1 MSDTAT
7 QVAVTCPSCSPD
19 AETVH
24 EVLKPDEQATVRC
37 TDCGHT
43 HKTRIETE
51 RTIEA
56 DVIVSQEGESFAT
69 TVDVP
74 ADEQVA
80 VGEEF
85 VLETDEA
92 IMLVRITSIELGG
105 DQRVER
111 AHGEELGT
119 LWTRAVD
126 NVEVNATIHP
136 ADKRDES
143 RSIKLQVPGD
153 HEFTVGEREEHGDEE
168 FTVVGI
174 HVENDAAGYERTKLD
189 FDGDT
194 VPAKDVK
201 RLYAEDESSS
211 AWSAW

>member
-24 EVLKPDEQATVRC
+24 EVLKPDQQATVRC
-37 TDCGHT
+37 TECGHT
-43 HKTRIETE
+43 HKTRIESE
-51 RTIEA
+51 RTVET
-56 DVIVSQEGESFAT
+56 DVIVSQEGESFAA

-74 ADEQVA
+74 VDEQVG

-105 DQRVER
+105 DRRVER
-111 AHGEELGT
+111 ARGEELGT

-126 NVEVNATIHP
+126 NVEVNTTIHP
-136 ADKRDES
+136 SEKRDES
-143 RSIKLQVPGD
+143 RSVKLQVPGD
-153 HEFTVGEREEHGDEE
+153 HEFTVGESEELAGEE

-174 HVENDAAGYERTKLD
+174 HVEDDAAGYERSKLD

-201 RLYAEDESSS
+201 RLYGEDESSS

>member
-7 QVAVTCPSCSPD
+7 QVAVSCPSCSPER
-19 AETVH
+19 ETVH

-37 TDCGHT
+37 TECGHT
-43 HKTRIETE
+43 HKARIEEE
-51 RTIEA
+51 RTVEA
-56 DVIVSQEGESFAT
+56 DVIVSQEGESFPAT
-69 TVDVP
+69 VEIP
-74 ADEQVA
+74 ADQQVS

-85 VLETDEA
+85 ILETEEA

-105 DQRVER
+105 DQRVEQAR
-111 AHGEELGT
+111 GEDLGT

-126 NVEVNATIHP
+126 NVTVDATIHP
-136 ADKRDES
+136 SDKRDES
-143 RSIKLQVPGD
+143 RSVEIPVPGD

-174 HVENDAAGYERTKLD
+174 HVRNDTDYDRTKFD
-189 FDGDT
+189 FEGDT
-194 VPAKDVK
+194 VPAKDIK
-201 RLYAEDESSS
+201 RLYGEDETSS